1 MRKFLLT
8 STGLA
13 TPKIRNAFRELL
25 EKEPER
31 AKALFIPTAAI
42 DEEAK
47 AVLPKCFGD
56 LTGIGFS
63 EKSIVTY
70 DLDRPMNFE
79 ELSGYDIVYFCG
91 GTTEYLLERVRTSG
105 FSPVLEKG
113 LDNGLLYVGVS
124 AGSIIAAQNFK
135 DNLGYLPRRLEVHCE
150 KGSAAGK
157 LPEGTVY
164 LSNFQAV
171 KIVDEK
177 MEIIE

>member
-1 MRKFLLT
+1 MKKLLLT

-13 TPKIRNAFRELL
+13 TPKIREAFLELL
-25 EKEPER
+25 GKAPEQ

-63 EKSIVTY
+63 KQNIVTY
-70 DLDRPMNFE
+70 DLDRPMDLE
-79 ELSGYDIVYFCG
+79 ELSEYDTVYFCG
-91 GTTEYLLERVRTSG
+91 GSTEYLLERVKASG
-105 FSPVLEKG
+105 FAGSLDRALER
-113 LDNGLLYVGVS
+113 GLLYVGVS
-124 AGSIIAAQNFK
+124 AGSIIAAQNLK
-135 DNLGYLPRRLEVHCE
+135 DNLDYLPRRLEVHCE
-150 KGSAAGK
+150 KGSEAGK

-164 LSNFQAV
+164 LTNFQAV
-171 KIVDEK
+171 KIVDGK

>member
-1 MRKFLLT
+1 MKKFLLT

-13 TPKIRNAFRELL
+13 TPEIQKAFLELL
-25 EKEPER
+25 GKDPKQ

-47 AVLPKCFGD
+47 SVLPKCFGD

-63 EKSIVTY
+63 EENIVTY
-70 DLDRPMNFE
+70 DLDRPMDFE
-79 ELSGYDIVYFCG
+79 ELSGYDTVYFCG
-91 GTTEYLLERVRTSG
+91 GTTEHLLERVLASG
-105 FSPVLEKG
+105 FPSVLEKG
-113 LDNGLLYVGVS
+113 LENGLLYVGVS
-124 AGSIIAAQNFK
+124 AGSIIAAQNLK

-157 LPEGTVY
+157 LPEDTVY
-164 LSNFQAV
+164 LTNFQAV
-171 KIVDEK
+171 KITDGK